1 MVANPNAPF
10 GFKHIGRKDGSVPN
24 FGLRTGMIITGNLN
38 KIFTGD
44 VLAPNSSGYLDV
56 ASVVGG
62 GAAIGGI
69 AMWFEWIS
77 KSQNKT
83 VRQNWWPGNGD
94 ASGDVTVYYHADA
107 QDLFLVQALL
117 GPITQASVGLNA
129 NWDVGAGGQ
138 QIGAGNQS
146 SSTLALLN
154 TTSTLPFKI
163 YNLPVKGPLAA
174 QYSTAGF
181 DASQA
186 YNQVIVEF
194 NNLTS

>member
-10 GFKHIGRKDGSVPN
+10 GFKRIGRKDGSVPN

-94 ASGDVTVYYHADA
+94 ASGDVTVYYH
-107 QDLFLVQALL
+107 
-117 GPITQASVGLNA
+117 
-129 NWDVGAGGQ
+129 
-138 QIGAGNQS
+138 
-146 SSTLALLN
+146 
-154 TTSTLPFKI
+154 
-163 YNLPVKGPLAA
+163 
-174 QYSTAGF
+174 
-181 DASQA
+181 
-186 YNQVIVEF
+186 
-194 NNLTS
+194 